1 MNFVRDVDLRSV
13 VKVIV
18 KTIDDINKRESFC
31 FNENMYTESHTPSLE
46 CSKDHSMLIW
56 HVK

>member
-31 FNENMYTESHTPSLE
+31 FIQMRTCTPRAILLLLNVLKTIA
-46 CSKDHSMLIW
+46 C
-56 HVK
+56 